1 VIDESPHGVLHIEA
15 FCNGMAWIDVE
26 VE

>member
-1 VIDESPHGVLHIEA
+1 MNRHTVWLHIEA
-15 FCNGMAWIDVE
+15 FCNAMACIDVE